1 MTKRGLLSDVD
12 RRVLRELQRDGSL
25 TNAALGNAVHVSE
38 SAAARHRHGL
48 KRDGYIERYA
58 AIVNIDQLGYGE
70 VAFTEVGLTKQSE
83 DAQAA
88 FEEAVRQVEEVLAC
102 YAIAGEF
109 DYLLHIIAR
118 DGHHYDQVR
127 HRLGALPGVE
137 HLRTH
142 IVLNKVLLREA
153 VAPA

>member
-1 MTKRGLLSDVD
+1 MGHLSEVD
-12 RRVLRELQRDGSL
+12 RRVLRELQRDGSQ
-25 TNAALGNAVHVSE
+25 TNAALGEAAHISE

-58 AIVNIDQLGYGE
+58 AIVNIERLGYSE
-70 VAFTEVGLTKQSE
+70 LAFTEVGLTTQSE

-88 FEEAVRQVEEVLAC
+88 FEAAVQQVEEVVAC
-102 YAIAGEF
+102 YAIAGEL
-109 DYLLHIIAR
+109 DYLLHVIAR
-118 DGHHYDQVR
+118 DGHHYDRVLQ
-127 HRLGALPGVE
+127 RLGRLPGVE

-142 IVLNKVLLREA
+142 IVLHKVMLREA